1 MAMLRRAPH
10 LRLIAVDGEQIAPVP
25 RRPRGWNVRRDRE
38 IRIAVIR
45 EHMGYISQS
54 LGRLTTLVGELEA
67 SCGIPALDFTP
78 WPRPDALNPDPPS
91 PFDPSA

>member
-1 MAMLRRAPH
+1 MAMLRRAHH
-10 LRLIAVDGEQIAPVP
+10 LRLVAVDGEQIAPVP
-25 RRPRGWNVRRDRE
+25 RRPHGWNVRRDRE

-78 WPRPDALNPDPPS
+78 WPRPDALNPNPPTPPDLIS
-91 PFDPSA
+91 